1 MKKDATV
8 IAVVATGHAL
18 SHFLQLI
25 LPPLFPL
32 IRQDL
37 GLSYSSLGFV
47 VMVFFT
53 ASAVLQPLAGFL
65 VDRIGGREVL
75 LGGIG
80 MMTAGMLTASF
91 ATGWPL
97 LALGV
102 LIMGI
107 GNSVFH
113 PADFSILNGRVT
125 PSRLGY
131 AFSAHGVAG
140 SLGFALAPVFSA
152 GLAAAYG
159 WHGAML
165 GAGAVALVIL
175 VFMLANAHQLRVT
188 PVPRKPGAAHE
199 ARVLLALPVL
209 LCFAFFLIFGGA
221 YAGIANFAITAMQLQ
236 YGIGTAL
243 AASAITAYMLGNAA
257 GTVTGGYA
265 ATRFPRHDLVA
276 ASGLTIAALIMLAI
290 AAGAP
295 PASALPVALGLA
307 GFAAGVTYPSRDLI
321 VRASTPPGASGRV
334 YGFVYSGLDLGVVLT
349 PVFYGL
355 LIDEGRPQAVF
366 YTIFGF
372 TVVAILT
379 VYSAYLMPRRSSMRS
394 SAGQSL

>member
-37 GLSYSSLGFV
+37 GLSYTALGFV

-53 ASAVLQPLAGFL
+53 ASALLQPLAGFL
-65 VDRIGGREVL
+65 VDRVGGREVL

-80 MMTAGMLTASF
+80 MMSAGMLIASF
-91 ATGWPL
+91 ATSMPV
-97 LALGV
+97 LALGM
-102 LIMGI
+102 LIMGV

-152 GLAAAYG
+152 GMAAAYG

-165 GAGAVALVIL
+165 GAGVVALAVL
-175 VFMLANAHQLRVT
+175 AFMLANARQLHVT
-188 PVPRKPGAAHE
+188 PVPRKPGGPHE

-209 LCFAFFLIFGGA
+209 LCFGFFLIFGGA

-236 YGIGTAL
+236 FGISAAL

-276 ASGLTIAALIMLAI
+276 ASGLSIAALIMLAI
-290 AAGAP
+290 ATGAP
-295 PASALPVALGLA
+295 PGSALPLALGVA

-349 PVFYGL
+349 PVFYGF
-355 LIDEGRPQAVF
+355 LIDQGRPQAVF
-366 YTIFGF
+366 YTVFGF